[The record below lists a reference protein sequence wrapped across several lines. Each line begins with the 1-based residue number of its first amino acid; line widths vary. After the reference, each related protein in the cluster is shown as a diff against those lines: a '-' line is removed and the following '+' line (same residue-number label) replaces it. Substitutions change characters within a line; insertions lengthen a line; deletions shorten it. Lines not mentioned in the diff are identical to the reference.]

1 MNVINHVGRRSSYRY
16 KERSRL
22 CASILR
28 ELVDLSNPF
37 AGEGRDGPG
46 LWKQNVFRFGL
57 GETTS
62 LITDLFSFA
71 SACFSHCESDLIAP
85 L

>member
-28 ELVDLSNPF
+28 ELVDLIESIRRRRKGWARPLEAKRIQVWSRGN
-37 AGEGRDGPG
+37 D
-46 LWKQNVFRFGL
+46 V
-57 GETTS
+57 
-62 LITDLFSFA
+62 TD
-71 SACFSHCESDLIAP
+71 H
-85 L
+85 